1 MAVALLLAAL
11 AAAPVAAGRGFFNQ
25 IETSNADL
33 CILYKGVECALHPEC
48 VTCHASV
55 GSIDVCMETAIA
67 IKLPT
72 QLFTCDFPSPPF
84 PPDEQPDSDEPN
96 TDCQSKLDE
105 SSCAA
110 TQKCVWCLSAAV
122 PSACYQDDE
131 ARRLPPAV
139 FQCKFPGLVTSQ

>member
-25 IETSNADL
+25 IETGNADL

-72 QLFTCDFPSPPF
+72 RKSLLPLLVMAAPRGAVS
-84 PPDEQPDSDEPN
+84 EQ
-96 TDCQSKLDE
+96 
-105 SSCAA
+105 
-110 TQKCVWCLSAAV
+110 AV
-122 PSACYQDDE
+122 AC
-131 ARRLPPAV
+131 
-139 FQCKFPGLVTSQ
+139 